1 MTRTYRIA
9 RLGALAVG
17 GACCLVGCHQLQ
29 TNADPASGGSQ
40 STSPARDGKMTS
52 AQHADMQIAMGRV
65 SERQGDLAAAM
76 ASYQEAVKRD
86 GSRSNAY
93 VRMAVVHDRQGE
105 FRESADLYRQAIKL
119 APGSP
124 DIYCDMGYSLYL
136 QRRWAEAEMN
146 LRQAIALDKKHSR
159 AHNNLALV
167 LAQNG
172 RLNDA
177 LSEFRQGGSN
187 VASAHAN
194 LAFVL
199 TMERR
204 WDEAREH
211 YRLALA
217 ADPSSTELK
226 ARLQQLDTLVAKVEN
241 GSDDAK
247 RNNDARVVMASHSDS
262 GSSAMPPRQAPAELA
277 APTTRNLP
285 PRPAAPTRS
294 IEQPREGTFA
304 DALLAYEAATLKP
317 ATARRPPS
325 AAVSAPQTQRAPAT
339 VERVSDNQTRALIP
353 APKAFKTPKPA
364 RPDDG
369 PPAVTKPVIPP
380 PRTRLT
386 QSAQPQPD
394 RSAESPA
401 VTPPPAIEVPKAD

>member
-29 TNADPASGGSQ
+29 TNADPTSDGSKT
-40 STSPARDGKMTS
+40 TSPARDGKLTS
-52 AQHADMQIAMGRV
+52 AQQADMQIAMGRV

-86 GSRSNAY
+86 SSRSDAY

-146 LRQAIALDKKHSR
+146 LKQAISLDSKHSR

-177 LSEFRQGGSN
+177 LSEFHKGGSDS
-187 VASAHAN
+187 ASAHAN

-204 WDEAREH
+204 WDEAREQ

-217 ADPSSTELK
+217 ADPSSTGLR
-226 ARLQQLDTLVAKVEN
+226 ARLQQLDTLVAKAEN
-241 GSDDAK
+241 GRDDAK
-247 RNNDARVVMASHSDS
+247 RNNDAGVVMASHSES

-285 PRPAAPTRS
+285 PRPAAPNRS

-325 AAVSAPQTQRAPAT
+325 AAVPAPPTQRAPAT
-339 VERVSDNQTRALIP
+339 VERPNDNQTRELIP
-353 APKAFKTPKPA
+353 TPKPFTTPNPT
-364 RPDDG
+364 RSDDRL
-369 PPAVTKPVIPP
+369 PSSSKPVIPP
-380 PRTRLT
+380 PRTRLP
-386 QSAQPQPD
+386 QPAGPQPD

-401 VTPPPAIEVPKAD
+401 LTPSPAIKVPKAD